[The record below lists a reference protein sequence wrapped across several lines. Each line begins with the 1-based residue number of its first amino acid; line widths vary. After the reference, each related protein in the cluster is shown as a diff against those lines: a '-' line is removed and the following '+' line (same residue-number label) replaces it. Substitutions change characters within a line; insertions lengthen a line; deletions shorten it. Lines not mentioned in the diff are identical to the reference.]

1 MELGEGEP
9 VGYHV
14 LAYST
19 RTLHARTLHAPVRD
33 AECGSGPSQNPLSS
47 TNVVRPTSNV
57 YLLGGGQP
65 GPRDLAE
72 ADRQGQPVGSHPHYP
87 YPYPYPHPYP

>member
-33 AECGSGPSQNPLSS
+33 AEWVRSLTKPSLI
-47 TNVVRPTSNV
+47 
-57 YLLGGGQP
+57 Y
-65 GPRDLAE
+65 
-72 ADRQGQPVGSHPHYP
+72 
-87 YPYPYPHPYP
+87 